1 MTFLSTVLAVVVG
14 LVIWDV
20 IISVI
25 RFGIDK
31 WKDRKE
37 NRTRKIG
44 FDSEENGGKVNKGTQ
59 MRRIGFG
66 ENN

>member
-1 MTFLSTVLAVVVG
+1 MTFLSTVLAIVAG
-14 LVIWDV
+14 LAIWNAIV
-20 IISVI
+20 FTI

-31 WKDRKE
+31 CKDYKE
-37 NRTRKIG
+37 NKTRKIG
-44 FDSEENGGKVNKGTQ
+44 FDSEKNSEKVNKGTQ